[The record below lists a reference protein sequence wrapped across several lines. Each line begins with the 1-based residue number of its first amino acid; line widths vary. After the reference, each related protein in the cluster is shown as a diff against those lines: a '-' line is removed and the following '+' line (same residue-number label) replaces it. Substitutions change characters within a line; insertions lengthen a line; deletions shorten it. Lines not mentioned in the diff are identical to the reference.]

1 MSEKQNTHDL
11 VAFVKQLAAELGHT
25 PTRAQFENSMVG
37 GKYRLEKSQY
47 NTYQNLLDAADLQSV
62 SESKKSPSKKIV
74 SEETLLKK
82 YKKLCAKTEQIQGFF
97 VHTLDLKEMF
107 DRAGNPKSL
116 KLVAQ
121 PDTHVKFRDKP
132 AVCCFIK
139 FCKYF
144 LPDVHLIMGDFADC
158 EGISHWP
165 SDSLEPR
172 RLIPEMKEAR
182 ELLQEIVDATPKAT
196 TRLYAE
202 GNHEAWIDQA
212 FTRMPELFEGLADLD
227 LEINLKKLLNL
238 DKFGYELFKVNHLI
252 KIGKAH
258 FTHGIYAGNGHAKKH
273 LSTFKS
279 NIYYGHVHDD
289 QQHNETSMEGN
300 IEASALGTLSRLDAK
315 FLKGKPN
322 NWVHTFGVFE
332 FFPDGTYNF
341 YKPKINNGRMSF
353 NGHVFDGNL

>member
-1 MSEKQNTHDL
+1 MSKKQDTHDL
-11 VAFVKQLAAELGHT
+11 VAFVKKLAAELGHT
-25 PTRAQFENSMVG
+25 PTRAQFENAMVG
-37 GKYRLEKSQY
+37 GKYKLEKSEY
-47 NTYQNLLDAADLQSV
+47 NTYQNLLDAADLPSV
-62 SESKKSPSKKIV
+62 GKSKKDPNKKII

-82 YKKLCAKTEQIQGFF
+82 YKQLCSKTEQIQGFF

-107 DRAGNPKSL
+107 ERAGNPKSL

-121 PDTHVKFRDKP
+121 PDTHVKYRDVP
-132 AVCCFIK
+132 AVRCFLM
-139 FCKYF
+139 FCEYF
-144 LPDVHLIMGDFADC
+144 MAHVHLLLGDFVDC

-165 SDSLEPR
+165 SESLEPR

-182 ELLQEIVDATPKAT
+182 ILLQEIVDKTPTVT
-196 TRLYAE
+196 TRIYLE

-212 FTRMPELFEGLADLD
+212 FTRMPELFDGLADLD
-227 LEINLKKLLNL
+227 LDINLKKLLNL
-238 DKFGYELFKVNHLI
+238 DKFGFELFPVNHLVR
-252 KIGKAH
+252 IGKAH

-332 FFPDGTYNF
+332 FFPDGSYNF

-353 NGHVFDGNL
+353 NGQVFDGNL

>member
-1 MSEKQNTHDL
+1 MSKKQDSHDL
-11 VAFVKQLAAELGHT
+11 VAFVKKLAAELGHT

-37 GKYRLEKSQY
+37 GKYRLEKSEY
-47 NTYQNLLDAADLQSV
+47 STYQNLLDAADLPSV
-62 SESKKSPSKKIV
+62 GKSRHNPSKKII
-74 SEETLLKK
+74 SEETLLKN
-82 YKKLCAKTEQIQGFF
+82 YKKLCSKTEQIQGFF

-121 PDTHVKFRDKP
+121 PDTHVKFRDVA
-132 AVCCFIK
+132 AVNCFMN
-139 FCKYF
+139 FCNYF
-144 LPDVHLIMGDFADC
+144 KPDVHMIMGDFADC

-172 RLIPEMKEAR
+172 RLIPEMKDAR
-182 ELLQEIVDATPKAT
+182 LLLQEIVDKTPTTT
-196 TRLYAE
+196 TRVYLK

-212 FTRMPELFEGLADLD
+212 FSRMPELFEGLADLELD
-227 LEINLKKLLNL
+227 INLQKLLAL
-238 DKFGYELFKVNHLI
+238 DKFGYDLFEVNHLVR
-252 KIGKAH
+252 IGKAH

-322 NWVHTFGVFE
+322 NWVHAFGVFE
-332 FFPDGTYNF
+332 FFPDGSYNF